1 MRRTELK
8 KKGYLADT
16 VLTALEV
23 EMQDYRLWDSPNLY
37 FFVKANGSKSW
48 QFRYKKRNGKWGWKG
63 VGAYPIIKAKEARV
77 IASSYLKEIE
87 AGTFLEVDKYK
98 LSSLIE
104 SLLDKKQK
112 KWKPKTFSK
121 MQLSIKKHI
130 YPEFGNRDLRTIK
143 TTEWYEFFERLEY
156 DLKIPTQMRK
166 LLSFAR
172 EAYDWASIYCEYKEN
187 PVREVQGFFER
198 HKGGN
203 FKFVDLIELPD
214 LLSAIRSYTSRSTA
228 IGLELL
234 LLLFPRPGEL
244 QQAKWEQFDFHRKIW
259 IKPAE
264 IMKNKTEHR
273 VPLSDQ
279 AIKLLKRL
287 KEIQS
292 PSPYLFPSRND
303 LMMPMNEEVFNE
315 ALISLGYGNKQHAH
329 GFRHLASTT
338 LNNKFSDKYQIIE
351 SALSHVKQGTKGIYD
366 KAEHFQERVDLM
378 QWWADHVYSLS

>member
-1 MRRTELK
+1 M
-8 KKGYLADT
+8 
-16 VLTALEV
+16 
-23 EMQDYRLWDSPNLY
+23 
-37 FFVKANGSKSW
+37 
-48 QFRYKKRNGKWGWKG
+48 
-63 VGAYPIIKAKEARV
+63 
-77 IASSYLKEIE
+77 
-87 AGTFLEVDKYK
+87 
-98 LSSLIE
+98 
-104 SLLDKKQK
+104 
-112 KWKPKTFSK
+112 
-121 MQLSIKKHI
+121 
-130 YPEFGNRDLRTIK
+130 
-143 TTEWYEFFERLEY
+143 
-156 DLKIPTQMRK
+156 
-166 LLSFAR
+166 
-172 EAYDWASIYCEYKEN
+172 
-187 PVREVQGFFER
+187 REVQGFFER